1 MSFSSKTKND
11 LARKTSDNR
20 CCQLAELSA
29 LIRVSGTIQLVGY
42 RKTNVMIVTENPAV
56 ARLIFTLFKKSLNI
70 HTEINTIK
78 NKILR
83 KNNSYCIKIVDGTTM
98 LKTLGILMTNQNQF
112 SINDGLPEMLFENEC
127 CKRAYLRGAFL
138 GGGSVSDPEKSY
150 HMEFIVHNEYY
161 GTKLIELL
169 EEYDL
174 NAKLISRKNNFIV
187 YIKEGDKIV
196 DLLNIIGA
204 HNALLSFE
212 NTRIVKQMRNDVN
225 RLVNCETAN
234 LNKVV
239 DTALRQKIVIEYIDE
254 IVGISNLPENLQE
267 IAHLRV
273 ANSELSLK
281 ELGELLSKPLSKS
294 GVNHKLKKIEKFA
307 EELKE
312 SR

>member
-1 MSFSSKTKND
+1 
-11 LARKTSDNR
+11 
-20 CCQLAELSA
+20 LAELSA